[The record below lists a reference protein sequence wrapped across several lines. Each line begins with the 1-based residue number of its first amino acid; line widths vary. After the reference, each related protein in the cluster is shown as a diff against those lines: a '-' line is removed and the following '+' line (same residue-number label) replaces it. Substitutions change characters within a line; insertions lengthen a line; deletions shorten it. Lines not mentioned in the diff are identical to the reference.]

1 MRFRKYSRKHAFNI
15 LYQWDI
21 TGEPLEE
28 VKKNYW
34 KHLEEVYKNA
44 ANLAEDLL
52 RRIESGEEVNVELY
66 SKKFETLAD
75 EEIMAERLRKKLYT
89 VYLLLKAAEEFH
101 NFTLT
106 FTGWISERSR
116 AKLQKAKE
124 ILAEIKRI
132 LETVKGINGEDRERI
147 EELEKFVLEVEEN
160 PPQDF
165 DTLRELE
172 ERFRQKV
179 FELSKTYLREIKDFA
194 TKRVN
199 EDMGEIK
206 EYAERLLNAYREHQI
221 EVDSTIEE
229 FLKDWTLDSLGSVER
244 NLLRLGTAEFMYVG
258 VQDPGRAFN
267 DYIDFAKA
275 FVGKKAAKF
284 VNGVLSA
291 IYNKKVAPSEGQKVD
306 KTPEGGS

>member
-21 TGEPLEE
+21 TGEPLEDIT
-28 VKKNYW
+28 KNYW

-52 RRIESGEEVNVELY
+52 RRIESGEEINVEVY
-66 SKKFETLAD
+66 SKKFEVLAD

-106 FTGWISERSR
+106 FTGWISEHSR
-116 AKLQKAKE
+116 AKLLKAKE

-147 EELEKFVLEVEEN
+147 EELEKFILELDEN

-165 DTLRELE
+165 NSLRELE
-172 ERFRQKV
+172 EKFRQKV
-179 FELSKTYLREIKDFA
+179 FEISKTYLREIKDFA

-199 EDMGEIK
+199 EDMGEIR
-206 EYAERLLNAYREHQI
+206 EYAEKLLNAYREHQI

-291 IYNKKVAPSEGQKVD
+291 IYNKKVAPLKGQEKGKNSEGED
-306 KTPEGGS
+306 

>member
-44 ANLAEDLL
+44 SNLAEDLL
-52 RRIESGEEVNVELY
+52 KRIENGGEVNVELF

-132 LETVKGINGEDRERI
+132 LGTVKGINGEDRERI
-147 EELEKFVLEVEEN
+147 EELEKFILEVEEN

-194 TKRVN
+194 TKRVS

-206 EYAERLLNAYREHQI
+206 EYAERLLTAYKGHQI

>member
-52 RRIESGEEVNVELY
+52 RRIESGEDVNVELY

-147 EELEKFVLEVEEN
+147 EELEKFVLGVEEN

-179 FELSKTYLREIKDFA
+179 FELSKTYLGEIKDFA

-206 EYAERLLNAYREHQI
+206 EYAEKLLNAYKEHQI

-291 IYNKKVAPSEGQKVD
+291 IYNKKVAAKGGETKENPSEG
-306 KTPEGGS
+306 EG

>member
-21 TGEPLEE
+21 TGEPFEE
-28 VKKNYW
+28 VKKDYW

-52 RRIESGEEVNVELY
+52 RRIESGEEINVEVY
-66 SKKFETLAD
+66 SKKFEVLAD

-106 FTGWISERSR
+106 FTGWISEHSR
-116 AKLQKAKE
+116 AKLLKAKE

-147 EELEKFVLEVEEN
+147 EELEKFILELDEN

-165 DTLRELE
+165 NSLRELE
-172 ERFRQKV
+172 EKFRQKV
-179 FELSKTYLREIKDFA
+179 FEISKTYLREIKDFA

-199 EDMGEIK
+199 EDMGEIR
-206 EYAERLLNAYREHQI
+206 EYAEKLLNAYREHQI

-291 IYNKKVAPSEGQKVD
+291 IYNKKVAPLKGQEKGKNSEGED
-306 KTPEGGS
+306 

>member
-44 ANLAEDLL
+44 SNLAEDLL
-52 RRIESGEEVNVELY
+52 KRIENGGEVNVELY

-147 EELEKFVLEVEEN
+147 EELEKFVLEVEEK

-206 EYAERLLNAYREHQI
+206 EYAERLLTAYKEHQI

>member
-1 MRFRKYSRKHAFNI
+1 
-15 LYQWDI
+15 
-21 TGEPLEE
+21 
-28 VKKNYW
+28 
-34 KHLEEVYKNA
+34 
-44 ANLAEDLL
+44 
-52 RRIESGEEVNVELY
+52 
-66 SKKFETLAD
+66 
-75 EEIMAERLRKKLYT
+75 
-89 VYLLLKAAEEFH
+89 
-101 NFTLT
+101 
-106 FTGWISERSR
+106 
-116 AKLQKAKE
+116 LQKARE

-206 EYAERLLNAYREHQI
+206 EYAERLLTAYKEHQI

-291 IYNKKVAPSEGQKVD
+291 IYNKKVAAKGGETKENPSEG
-306 KTPEGGS
+306 EG